1 MGVVMN
7 SAVSQAFPPGFSSAV
22 RARRLFC
29 IALLASVLGACAGL
43 PPGHSFPKTPSSALP
58 NPETTP
64 LGSQFNAAAQAHG
77 GNSGFRIISVGAD
90 GFLTRIEMI
99 NAAQRTLDLQYY
111 IFRSDDTGGL
121 LTDAVLRAA
130 DRGVRVR
137 VLIDDGETI
146 AGDEQVLDIDAHPNI
161 EVRMFNPFHYRGHVT
176 LFRAIEFAFNASRLD
191 YRMHNKLMVVDNAV
205 ALVGGRNIG
214 DQYFQ
219 IDPDSQFADDDVFTG
234 GPIVKKLSGTFD
246 DYWKSPLAIPVAAL
260 SHAALPATAL
270 SDYRAQLDAQRHQMK
285 ADGIGYVQ
293 RIAGGE
299 PFAGILAG
307 RLPMVWAPAQV
318 VCDSPEKKRVAN
330 GEMVGKLMQRVVAN
344 QAKAVHS
351 ELIMITPFLV
361 PGKKGLQ
368 LLEDLRKRGVHVRVL
383 TNSLESTPEILAHSG
398 YMHYRVRMLEYGVE
412 LYEVRSLL
420 GNVKGSG
427 QTAKVSRYGNYALHA
442 KLFVFDRDKVFF
454 GSMNFDE
461 RSKHLNTE
469 VGLIVDSPEL
479 AQQTAKRFAAMTRLE
494 NSYALE
500 LVSGKTGSPPHLVWH
515 TREDGKDVSYDV
527 EPARSDQ
534 QRLKVQL
541 LSLLPLD
548 KEL

>member
-7 SAVSQAFPPGFSSAV
+7 SAVSQVFSSGFSSAGRV
-22 RARRLFC
+22 GRLLC
-29 IALLASVLGACAGL
+29 IALLASVLGACADL
-43 PPGHSFPKTPSSALP
+43 PPGSSFPKAPSSALP
-58 NPETTP
+58 NPETTQ
-64 LGSQFNAAAQAHG
+64 LGSQFDAAAHSHS

-99 NAAQRTLDLQYY
+99 NAAERTLDLQYY

-161 EVRMFNPFHYRGHVT
+161 EVRMFNPFVYRGHVT
-176 LFRAIEFAFNASRLD
+176 LFRTIEFAFNASRLD
-191 YRMHNKLMVVDNAV
+191 YRMHNKLMVVDNSV
-205 ALVGGRNIG
+205 ALIGGRNIG

-234 GPIVKKLSGTFD
+234 GPIVKQLSGTFD
-246 DYWKSPLAIPVAAL
+246 EYWKSPLAIPVAAL
-260 SHAALPATAL
+260 AHKTRPASAL
-270 SDYRAQLDAQRHQMK
+270 SEYRTQLDAQRRQMK
-285 ADGIGYVQ
+285 SEGVDFVKRVAS
-293 RIAGGE
+293 GE

-318 VCDSPEKKRVAN
+318 VCDSPEKKLVGK
-330 GEMVGKLMQRVVAN
+330 GEMVGRLMQRVVAN

-361 PGKKGLQ
+361 PGKAGLQ
-368 LLEDLRKRGVHVRVL
+368 LLEDLRKRGVRVRVL
-383 TNSLESTPEILAHSG
+383 TNSLESTPEILAQSG
-398 YMHYRVRMLEYGVE
+398 YMHYRVPMLQYGVE

-420 GNVKGSG
+420 GNAKGSG
-427 QTAKVSRYGNYALHA
+427 QTAKLSRYGNYALHG

-454 GSMNFDE
+454 GSMNFDQ

-469 VGLIVDSPEL
+469 IGLIVDSPEL
-479 AQQTAKRFAAMTRLE
+479 AQQTAARFAAMTQPV
-494 NSYALE
+494 NCYALE
-500 LVSGKTGSPPHLVWH
+500 LLPGTAASPPHLVWH

-527 EPARSDQ
+527 EPARSDA